1 VEFGLLAF
9 YRWQALKNSKDWLFK
24 AVACKKKI
32 GLWRALCIFLI
43 MKKNLFFSFCN

>member
-24 AVACKKKI
+24 AVACKKKLAC
-32 GLWRALCIFLI
+32 GEPCV
-43 MKKNLFFSFCN
+43 FSSS